1 MELVGLPAQF
11 GTLEIFLPIG
21 ISFYTFQALTYTLDI
36 HAGKITEPPSLRD
49 FALFI
54 AFFPH
59 VTSGPISRAGVLLP
73 QLRHGPA
80 QATLEYL
87 NEGFYLIT
95 KGLVKKIV
103 FADTLAAYLVN
114 PALVATEQYPSW
126 FLLLA
131 LYAYSFQIYFDLS
144 GYTDIAR
151 GSARLFGYDLP
162 MNFDRPYLATSVSNF
177 WQRWHISMS
186 SFFRDY
192 LFFSLG
198 GSKRGNVY
206 LNIIVTFVAIGLWH
220 GAGWNFVLYG
230 AAHGALVCIERI
242 ARGRNK
248 AMSLSLQLPTNLLL
262 VVRIFLVFSFIS
274 LARVLFI
281 TESLSEAASYITTVL
296 SWTEDSTPP
305 YWQGYLAL
313 AVGALIHF
321 TPKKLDSSLYDVVSR
336 LSPIAKA
343 AAFSCCVYA
352 LTVVSTDTL
361 PFIYFQF

>member
-1 MELVGLPAQF
+1 M
-11 GTLEIFLPIG
+11 
-21 ISFYTFQALTYTLDI
+21 
-36 HAGKITEPPSLRD
+36 
-49 FALFI
+49 
-54 AFFPH
+54 
-59 VTSGPISRAGVLLP
+59 
-73 QLRHGPA
+73 
-80 QATLEYL
+80 
-87 NEGFYLIT
+87 
-95 KGLVKKIV
+95 KKIV

-248 AMSLSLQLPTNLLL
+248 AMSLSPQLPTNLLL
-262 VVRIFLVFSFIS
+262 VVRIFLVFSFVS